1 VKSQTERTQLGNKA
15 AVIKKMNDLVN
26 KALHPKKIRVPTKM
40 PKAVKE
46 KILQNKKQQSLL
58 KAGRKKLR
66 KGDY

>member
-1 VKSQTERTQLGNKA
+1 
-15 AVIKKMNDLVN
+15 
-26 KALHPKKIRVPTKM
+26 M